1 MFLPFVR
8 SALLFVGLI
17 AFITLTGCGASIA
30 IPISQPVQVIVSG
43 GLSGQVRSGT
53 QAVSNAQIYLY
64 AAGNS
69 GVASAATSLLTG
81 KVFSDESGNFS
92 LANEYTCAAGQQ
104 IYIVAVGGSTG
115 KSVNPNAALMTA
127 LGDCQ
132 RITSSTFA
140 IVNEITSVASVFA
153 LAPFMSSYADVGAS
167 SANAKGLAAAF
178 ATVDKLVNIAEG
190 SAVGPA
196 LPQQA
201 VIDPSK
207 MNSLANISIQC
218 MHSAGGH
225 SGDGSPCGQLFSI
238 VTPGGGVPPTDTIGS
253 MLNIATNPVNATAAL
268 FDLAQENASFL
279 PQLAAA
285 PSDWTLSITYRS
297 GDFNM
302 PSSTSLDKEGNIWIA
317 NAGSNT
323 VSVLAQSGL
332 PAIGPLS
339 DNGLNRPIAIA
350 IDVSG
355 NAWIVNNG
363 GSSVSIF
370 KSDGEVASTPNANVG
385 SKPTAIAVDPLGSV
399 WVANSASNSLTKLS
413 LTGSLMQTV
422 SSQLSFPS
430 GIAINTK

>member
-1 MFLPFVR
+1 MFLLIVR
-8 SALLFVGLI
+8 GTLLLVGLI
-17 AFITLTGCGASIA
+17 TVVMLTGCGASIA
-30 IPISQPVQVIVSG
+30 IAISPPVQTIVPD

-64 AAGNS
+64 AAGTS
-69 GVASAATSLLTG
+69 GVASAATSLLTE
-81 KVFSDESGNFS
+81 KVFSDASGNFS
-92 LANEYTCAAGQQ
+92 LAEEYTCAAGQQ
-104 IYIVAVGGSTG
+104 LYIVAIAGSIG
-115 KSVNPNAALMTA
+115 NSVNPNAALMTA

-132 RITSSTFA
+132 NITSSTFA
-140 IVNEITSVASVFA
+140 IVNEVTSVASVFA
-153 LAPFMSSYADVGAS
+153 LAPFMSSYADIGAS
-167 SANAKGLAAAF
+167 SANAKGLASAF
-178 ATVDKLVNIAEG
+178 ATVGKLVNIADG

-196 LPQQA
+196 LPPQA
-201 VIDPSK
+201 VIDSSK
-207 MNSLANISIQC
+207 LNSLANIAIQC
-218 MHSAGGH
+218 MHSGGGR

-238 VTPGGGVPPTDTIGS
+238 VTPAGGVVPTDTIGS
-253 MLNIATNPVNATAAL
+253 ALNIAINPANSTVAL
-268 FDLAQENASFL
+268 FNLAQRNAPFL

-285 PSDWTLSITYRS
+285 PPDWTLSITYRS
-297 GDFNM
+297 ADFNM
-302 PSSTSLDKEGNIWIA
+302 PASTSVDKEGNVWVA
-317 NAGSNT
+317 NAGNDT

-339 DNGLNRPIAIA
+339 DNGLSRPVAIA
-350 IDVSG
+350 IDANG
-355 NAWIVNNG
+355 EAWVVNNG

-370 KSDGEVASTPNANVG
+370 KNDGQVASTPNAIVG